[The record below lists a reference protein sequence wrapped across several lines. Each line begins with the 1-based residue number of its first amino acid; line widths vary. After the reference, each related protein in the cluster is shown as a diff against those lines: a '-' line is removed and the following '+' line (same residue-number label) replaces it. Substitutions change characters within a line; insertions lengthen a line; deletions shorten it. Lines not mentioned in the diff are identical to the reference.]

1 MSTELESL
9 KEQALKLP
17 PEERVALADRLL
29 ASLFQDGEIEDA
41 WEAEVERRI
50 DEIESGRS
58 KLVPGAEAISR
69 ARAAIE

>member
-58 KLVPGAEAISR
+58 KLVPGAEAIAR